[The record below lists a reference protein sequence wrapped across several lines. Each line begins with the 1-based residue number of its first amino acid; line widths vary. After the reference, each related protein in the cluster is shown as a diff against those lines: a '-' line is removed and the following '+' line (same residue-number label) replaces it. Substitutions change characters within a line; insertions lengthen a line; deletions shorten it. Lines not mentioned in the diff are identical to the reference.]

1 MNLDTIIDIIFSSK
15 LNIGV
20 IIVGAI
26 LTLLLLIV
34 YKRKENRQN
43 GRDVLSYIPTIWTSL
58 GILGTFIAI
67 VGTLH
72 KGATTIDIPKL
83 INDIIPA
90 FVTSIIGIIG
100 AIISSIGIKIMFAR
114 WDQSDDDEEN
124 TPEYTLRNIE
134 RLLEESIYETQSQT
148 TCITETLSNQSKIL
162 KTFVDDFIKK
172 MDSIFKDMKESI
184 EKQTE
189 AFGKEQYEKTSA
201 ITTALLSQFVHT
213 QTNLINNFTEHSKIL
228 LENNN
233 AKFEQVSTGLN
244 EKVTEMKREMS
255 DNITALSTSVTDH
268 FNSLLQRLQGT
279 CSDFQGS
286 LKEFSDDLK
295 KNYGFIDDKAGQIVK
310 NYEQSA
316 EAYKDAVQNAH
327 DTNKQASKL
336 LESVQ
341 EYMENCNKTNQK
353 VIYTLNVL
361 DERQENINN
370 LVARIQE
377 MSTAIE
383 TLQNIENQLNRL
395 NQ

>member
-1 MNLDTIIDIIFSSK
+1 MSEVFLKISEWLSNH
-15 LNIGV
+15 LNYCLNYCMPILAV
-20 IIVGAI
+20 II
-26 LTLLLLIV
+26 TLFLWSR
-34 YKRKENRQN
+34 RKSQN
-43 GRDVLSYIPTIWTSL
+43 GRDLLSYIPNVWTSL
-58 GILGTFIAI
+58 GILFTFIAI
-67 VGTLH
+67 VGSLS
-72 KGATTIDIPKL
+72 KIDKNIDIIDLVK
-83 INDIIPA
+83 NIIPA
-90 FVTSIIGIIG
+90 FITSIIGIIG
-100 AIISSIGIKIMFAR
+100 AICSSILIKIFTKE
-114 WDQSDDDEEN
+114 DEDYDLISNLN
-124 TPEYTLRNIE
+124 TIF
-134 RLLEESIYETQSQT
+134 T
-148 TCITETLSNQSKIL
+148 TMS
-162 KTFVDDFIKK
+162 
-172 MDSIFKDMKESI
+172 DSIK
-184 EKQTE
+184 KQTE
-189 AFGKEQYEKTSA
+189 VFGKEQYEKTSA